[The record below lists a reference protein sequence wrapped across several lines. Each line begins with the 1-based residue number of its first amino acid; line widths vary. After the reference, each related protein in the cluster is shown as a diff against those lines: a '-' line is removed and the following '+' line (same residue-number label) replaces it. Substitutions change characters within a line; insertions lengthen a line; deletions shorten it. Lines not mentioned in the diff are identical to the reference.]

1 FDQLPAGT
9 VDSLLK
15 PENKSMLTKI
25 LTYHVVAGTYDA
37 KTLAGLIAKGK
48 GKARL
53 KTVSG
58 GTLWA
63 MMDGSDIVL
72 RDEKGG
78 TSKVTTGQ
86 DKKSLYARLGGY
98 DAIALVVDDFITR
111 LATDKRF
118 EKFFTG
124 FSDDSKKRLRQHI
137 LDQFCAAA
145 GGPCVYTG
153 REMRT
158 SHKGL
163 GITEADWDAAAKH
176 LVDALDK
183 YRVPE
188 AEKNELLA
196 FVVTQK
202 KDIVEK

>member
-1 FDQLPAGT
+1 MIKKFAIAFGT
-9 VDSLLK
+9 L
-15 PENKSMLTKI
+15 I
-25 LTYHVVAGTYDA
+25 LISASA
-37 KTLAGLIAKGK
+37 LAQQPQQTMNA
-48 GKARL
+48 
-53 KTVSG
+53 TVSR
-58 GTLWA
+58 
-63 MMDGSDIVL
+63 SI
-72 RDEKGG
+72 
-78 TSKVTTGQ
+78 STTVGGQ
-86 DKKSLYARLGGY
+86 DKKSLYTRLGGY

-118 EKFFTG
+118 ERFFAG

-176 LVDALDK
+176 LVAALDK
-183 YRVPE
+183 YKVPE
-188 AEKNELLA
+188 AEKSELLA
-196 FVVTQK
+196 FVVSQK

>member
-1 FDQLPAGT
+1 MTKRISIVICLMAVMAAGT
-9 VDSLLK
+9 LAQTPK
-15 PENKSMLTKI
+15 NTLTP
-25 LTYHVVAGTYDA
+25 TPMSSA
-37 KTLAGLIAKGK
+37 
-48 GKARL
+48 
-53 KTVSG
+53 
-58 GTLWA
+58 
-63 MMDGSDIVL
+63 
-72 RDEKGG
+72 
-78 TSKVTTGQ
+78 Q
-86 DKKSLYARLGGY
+86 DKKSLYTRLGGY

-118 EKFFTG
+118 ERFFAG

-137 LDQFCAAA
+137 LDQFCMAA

-176 LVDALDK
+176 LVAALDK
-183 YRVPE
+183 YKVPE